1 MIAYA
6 KQFSQNIG
14 HEFTDRTILLTALTG
29 SAATEIGGRT
39 AAAVYA
45 YLRKNDYAKQTDI
58 DFFKDTR
65 LSVLDEISFASYH
78 QVLGGTSKNLKAFT
92 ECHENIY
99 GKHGICFLGDFC
111 QLEAIG
117 KDLIYE
123 NRNGIFWE
131 QSLNC
136 MVELK
141 GTHRFNSCEDMK
153 RIMPNIRDGVLSS
166 EDRKI
171 LNSRVINGKDVKKPN
186 PMSTKY
192 ATFFN
197 AKRAEINAS
206 VFRNYLK
213 TYHNKNQASEIPKTA
228 IVIKACAKWSKS
240 KIPLT
245 FDQRKVLFEQCSEAD
260 VKRNTSQMCAPLL
273 CLFSGC
279 NLMVTENEDVLH
291 GKANGTTCTFQK
303 VRFKSGV
310 EPEKIQMYGYWVYA
324 IAMEDVES
332 MEVRWQDCDFF
343 SGNFHMKPKVGK
355 FRVKYPIS
363 ELGLNTRIQTSIE
376 LQYLSV
382 IVNHATTGHKLQG
395 KTVESL
401 VIAQWS
407 KVKNWAYV
415 VLSRVKTLDGLF
427 LMKPIPEDI
436 DFAPA
441 NDYLDMMVNL
451 RKTILATPEQ
461 VFELK
466 QTLD

>member
-1 MIAYA
+1 
-6 KQFSQNIG
+6 
-14 HEFTDRTILLTALTG
+14 
-29 SAATEIGGRT
+29 
-39 AAAVYA
+39 
-45 YLRKNDYAKQTDI
+45 
-58 DFFKDTR
+58 
-65 LSVLDEISFASYH
+65 
-78 QVLGGTSKNLKAFT
+78 
-92 ECHENIY
+92 
-99 GKHGICFLGDFC
+99 
-111 QLEAIG
+111 
-117 KDLIYE
+117 
-123 NRNGIFWE
+123 
-131 QSLNC
+131 
-136 MVELK
+136 
-141 GTHRFNSCEDMK
+141 
-153 RIMPNIRDGVLSS
+153 
-166 EDRKI
+166 
-171 LNSRVINGKDVKKPN
+171 
-186 PMSTKY
+186 
-192 ATFFN
+192 
-197 AKRAEINAS
+197 
-206 VFRNYLK
+206 
-213 TYHNKNQASEIPKTA
+213 
-228 IVIKACAKWSKS
+228 
-240 KIPLT
+240 
-245 FDQRKVLFEQCSEAD
+245 
-260 VKRNTSQMCAPLL
+260 
-273 CLFSGC
+273 
-279 NLMVTENEDVLH
+279 MVTENEDVLH